1 MKSYCQKCG
10 SGTEY
15 LYDKPK
21 SCSGCGVSF
30 SASAAS
36 APKFAKPLRNIT
48 QEIEDPEDRE
58 IDMERIRNLSSLQI
72 EIAHDQGRSRAKLG
86 DLMGTRDSAPE
97 TSQGALPILDRK
109 EAMEAFKREAGFYP
123 SKQNMNEEE

>member
-21 SCSGCGVSF
+21 FCSGCGSSF
-30 SASAAS
+30 STLAAS
-36 APKFAKPLRNIT
+36 APKPSRPLRNIT
-48 QEIEDPEDRE
+48 QETEEPGDKE
-58 IDMERIRNLSSLQI
+58 IDIERMRNLSSLQI
-72 EIAHDQGRSRAKLG
+72 EITHDSGHQKLKIS
-86 DLMGTRDSAPE
+86 DLMGTRDSGPE
-97 TSQGALPILDRK
+97 PSQGTLLKIDRK

-123 SKQNMNEEE
+123 SKQDTNEEE